1 MKLILKEI
9 ETTVLI
15 RGLDS
20 RGMLTNYINRLGGI
34 LVNAKI
40 LVREEG
46 RTVCVVC
53 KCSLSLGK
61 NHQREYYIFQLNLS
75 APQIQN
81 AQTILHVLRR
91 NAKIHASQAIV
102 ELMLNVGL
110 SSTVPRV
117 FVIQVSSVTPIVS
130 AKSVRHTYILFYGTK

>member
-1 MKLILKEI
+1 MLSALALMAIL
-9 ETTVLI
+9 ET
-15 RGLDS
+15 
-20 RGMLTNYINRLGGI
+20 
-34 LVNAKI
+34 
-40 LVREEG
+40 
-46 RTVCVVC
+46 
-53 KCSLSLGK
+53 LSSDVT
-61 NHQREYYIFQLNLS
+61 YLNLS

-81 AQTILHVLRR
+81 AQTILHVLRK

-130 AKSVRHTYILFYGTK
+130 AKSLAAKVTMNALTTKHASKENVRILVRLSNVVLRHFVQ